1 MNYLEVAVH
10 TPPEG
15 VEMISLIF
23 EELGSGGVAIDDP
36 ALLIKYIESGRWD
49 HWEFPDEMLDRRR
62 MPVVKGYLP
71 VDGAEQKLAC
81 LEERISKLNLSTEP
95 KIYIR
100 EIKEE
105 DWATAWQA
113 YYKPLNIGKRFFIK
127 PSWEEAAADPGRIML
142 ELDPGM
148 AFGCGNHPTTT
159 MCLELMENL
168 IAGGE
173 EVCDV
178 GTGSGILAIAA
189 AKLGAASVTA
199 IDLDETAVKVAKE
212 NVRINDAADK
222 VRVIHGNL
230 LDHYRGCP
238 DLMIANI
245 IADVIIKLAADAYQL
260 LKPGGSF
267 ITSGIIKE
275 RAEEVLE
282 AVTLNGF
289 KLKERMTE
297 GEWVAYLLKKE

>member
-10 TPPEG
+10 TPAEG

-36 ALLIKYIESGRWD
+36 ALLVEYIESGRWD
-49 HWEFPDEMLDRRR
+49 YWEFPDEMLDRQR

-71 VDGAEQKLAC
+71 VDDAKQKLAC
-81 LEERISKLNLSTEP
+81 IEERISKLNLSTEP

-100 EIKEE
+100 EVKEE

-113 YYKPLNIGKRFFIK
+113 FYKPLNIGKRFFVK
-127 PSWEEAAADPGRIML
+127 PSWEEAAAEPERITL

-159 MCLELMENL
+159 MCLELMEDL
-168 IAGGE
+168 IVGGE

-189 AKLGAASVTA
+189 AKLGASSVTA

-230 LDHYRGCP
+230 LDHYRDCP

-245 IADVIIKLAADAYQL
+245 IADVIIKLSPDAYQL
-260 LKPGGSF
+260 LKPGGTF
-267 ITSGIIKE
+267 ITSGIIKD
-275 RAEEVLE
+275 RAEEVLT
-282 AVTLNGF
+282 AVKSSGF
-289 KLKERMTE
+289 KLIERKTE
-297 GEWVAYLLKKE
+297 GEWVAYRLQKE